1 MRGAIIWLSDEID
14 RFCRFSAVACFA
26 TMLVFVAIQVVGR
39 YIFNAPPTW
48 TEELARF
55 SMVWGGLLG
64 ATVSFKARFDP
75 VLIKP
80 KLSEGPI
87 LTWGKTVLRTA
98 AVLLL
103 LGPVFYYSIFGPG
116 LNPAR
121 GFLGRSLMRTADTLG
136 FPMVYVTI
144 AVPIMAGIILFHL
157 LAQHA
162 GDQREP
168 AGFGTIDKSDS
179 P

>member
-1 MRGAIIWLSDEID
+1 MRGSIIWLSDEID
-14 RFCRFSAVACFA
+14 RLCRVSAVACFVA
-26 TMLVFVAIQVVGR
+26 MLVFVAIQVVGR

-80 KLSEGPI
+80 KPDEGTA
-87 LTWGKTVLRTA
+87 LTWGKTLVRTA
-98 AVLLL
+98 AVMLLM
-103 LGPVFYYSIFGPG
+103 GPVLYFSVFGPG

-121 GFLGRSLMRTADTLG
+121 GFMGRSIMRTADTLG
-136 FPMVYVTI
+136 FPMIYVTI

-168 AGFGTIDKSDS
+168 AGFGTIDESDS

>member
-1 MRGAIIWLSDEID
+1 MRGSIIWLSDEID
-14 RFCRFSAVACFA
+14 RLCRVSAVACFVA
-26 TMLVFVAIQVVGR
+26 MLVFVAIQVVGR

-80 KLSEGPI
+80 KPDEGVA
-87 LTWGKTVLRTA
+87 LTWAKTIVRTVA
-98 AVLLL
+98 IVMLM
-103 LGPVFYYSIFGPG
+103 GPVLYYSIFGPG
-116 LNPAR
+116 MNPAR
-121 GFLGRSLMRTADTLG
+121 GFLGRSVMRTADTLG
-136 FPMVYVTI
+136 FPMVYIAI
-144 AVPIMAGIILFHL
+144 AVPIMAAIILFHL

-162 GDQREP
+162 GDRREP
-168 AGFGTIDKSDS
+168 HSFASADEPDS
-179 P
+179 Q